1 MRTFYLETFGCQMN
15 EHDSER
21 VAGLLVARGYRRV
34 ATPEEAEL
42 VLYNTCAVREKAER
56 KVFSRL
62 AQWRRG
68 RADGKVIGVL
78 GCVAQRRGEEIFAG
92 DPQVAFVCGPPSY
105 ARLPELLARLE
116 TGERRVTGLAA
127 AGEDA
132 FETPLT
138 QRGSPFHA
146 YITIVEGCD
155 KACAYCVVPSARG
168 RERSRASGAILA
180 EARQLAD
187 QGYTEVQL
195 LGQNVNCYRDP
206 SAAGWDFVTLL
217 ARVAEVKGL
226 RRVRFTTSHPRDF
239 VRETVAAID
248 ASPALADHIHL
259 PVQSGSSRVLARMN
273 RQYTREEYLER
284 IGWIRAARRE
294 IALSTDVIVG
304 FPGETEADF
313 EQTLGL
319 VEQVGFDAMFSFK
332 YSPRAGTAALGLDGQ
347 VEEPEK
353 GRRLAVLQALQR
365 EIQTRRHAARVGRV
379 EEVLVEGFN
388 AARGQ
393 WIGRTSQNRILNFT
407 SPAGEGDALLGRY
420 VEARVTRGGPNA
432 LAGELAAS
440 EPARRI

>member
-21 VAGLLVARGYRRV
+21 LAGLLAARGYRRV
-34 ATPEEAEL
+34 ATPGEADL

-62 AQWRRG
+62 AEWRRG

-78 GCVAQRRGEEIFAG
+78 GCVAQRRGEEIFER
-92 DPQVAFVCGPPSY
+92 DPQVKFVCGPPGY

-116 TGERRVTGLAA
+116 AGERRVTGLRP
-127 AGEDA
+127 AGEDT

-138 QRGSPFHA
+138 ARQSPFRA

-155 KACAYCVVPSARG
+155 KSCAYCVVPSARG
-168 RERSRASGAILA
+168 RERSRASAAILA
-180 EARQLAD
+180 EARQLAEN
-187 QGYTEVQL
+187 GYTEVQL

-206 SAAGWDFVTLL
+206 SPAGWDFVTLL

-248 ASPALADHIHL
+248 ANPVLADHIHL

-273 RQYTREEYLER
+273 RLYTREEYLER
-284 IGWIRAARRE
+284 IAWIRAARRP

-313 EQTLGL
+313 EQTLSL
-319 VEQVGFDAMFSFK
+319 VEEVGFDAMFSFK

-347 VEEPEK
+347 VAEQEQ

-365 EIQTRRHAARVGRV
+365 EIQTRRHAALVGSV
-379 EEVLVEGFN
+379 HEVLVEGFN

-393 WIGRTSQNRILNFT
+393 WIGRTSQNRIVNFT
-407 SPAGEGDALLGRY
+407 SPAGEADALLGRY
-420 VEARVTRGGPNA
+420 AQARVTRGGPNA

-440 EPARRI
+440 EPTRRI